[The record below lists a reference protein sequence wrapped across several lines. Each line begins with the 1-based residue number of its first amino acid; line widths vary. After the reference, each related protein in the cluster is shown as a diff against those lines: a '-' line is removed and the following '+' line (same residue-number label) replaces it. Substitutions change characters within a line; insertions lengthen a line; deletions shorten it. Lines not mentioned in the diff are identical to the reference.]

1 MASGRARGWGGEG
14 WFNGDR
20 VSVSRDEKSSGRE
33 GGDDCQQVTEPTLEN
48 GEVAGVCGLDSSNNV
63 SQGNVGRTVV
73 LKVCFLGQ
81 QQQHLGTH

>member
-1 MASGRARGWGGEG
+1 MGTEFPFREMRRVLGGRVVTTA
-14 WFNGDR
+14 
-20 VSVSRDEKSSGRE
+20 
-33 GGDDCQQVTEPTLEN
+33 QQVTEPTLEN
-48 GEVAGVCGLDSSNNV
+48 GEVAGVYGLDSSNNV